1 MVKRISIL
9 TVFVSLFLGLQ
20 GQELNNIRN
29 RTINITADSVLLDS
43 LSIIPSSFIAFDSLK
58 NKVNA
63 NLYTINYGKSVFYP
77 SEELKETHTSLAV
90 EYRVFPILF
99 DKTYYKRNYEQHLSP
114 DSLMGRNTSR
124 HSFKNSQ
131 DTDWDDQIQT
141 QGSIMRGI
149 RFGNNQNLSVN
160 SSMNLTFQGDLGND
174 FMVEG
179 AISDKAIPLQPEG
192 TTRQLDEFDR
202 IFIKVNRKNFSVQ
215 AGDIDLQNSNPN
227 KLLTFTR
234 NVQGLA
240 YSGNFSTPKDTLSVT
255 TALSVPKGKF
265 ARNQLQG
272 NEGNQG
278 PYRLQGESGEHY
290 IIVLSGSEKVYVNGE
305 LLIRGDD
312 QHYTIDYNAAEVTFT
327 QKMPINRNSRIQ
339 VEFEYSERSYSR
351 FTTYA
356 SVYNK
361 REKLT
366 WGLDVFSEHDSRNQ
380 PISQELNGEQIKH
393 LASIGDNLS
402 EAYIAQVDTV
412 SFDAELILYQK
423 IDTTVNGETHSVFKY
438 STNPTSAIN
447 KVYFSFVGQGKGNYV
462 PDFGTANGRVYRW
475 VSPQNGTPQGSYE
488 PFRRLVTP
496 KKKQMVQ
503 ASLSHKWTN
512 ESYIDASYALSNTD
526 LNTFSS
532 LNSNDNVGHGIQLAA
547 AHSFNPTKKDLKF
560 GVGGNIMKTSKGFQG
575 VDRFK
580 PVEFERDWSIES
592 LLTGANEQLISAWTE
607 VSRPKA
613 LYAKVMGEKLNIGSW
628 YSGSKLGLTG
638 WKNTKLL
645 NANWDASMV
654 SASDTSKT
662 AEFIK
667 AKVGLNRTQG
677 FINMLVQAEMENNM
691 ANSAVANNLL
701 DRSFSWYHIK
711 ASVST
716 PDTLP
721 ASASIQYVFRND
733 YKPNNNQLELF
744 GSSHEASVSAKGN
757 STKAGTIS
765 SLLGYRVFSP
775 NTNVFPQSGKEEQTA
790 LARTEYS
797 NKLFKGLWNIAAS
810 YELGSGL
817 EPDMEY
823 YFFEVPAGQGVY
835 TWVDYNNNEIMEIAE
850 FEIANFPDEARYIRI
865 NIPGA
870 KLINVRNNAL
880 TIKSNLNPGA
890 IIKNTTGLL
899 GLFSKLSNQ
908 TSFRAQQKNRLTN
921 FWESANP
928 IVTNPTDSQIVNLNN
943 NIRNS
948 VAFNRF
954 NQKIG
959 VEYIY
964 IKGESKTI
972 LANGF
977 EQKQMESHRVV
988 VWFMPTT
995 KITSRT
1001 EAEEDSKNALSEYFT
1016 TRNYTITGQSAQ
1028 QSVKYVSL
1036 RQHSVEAIY
1045 KIAKSANTLGNE
1057 QLKSHLVTIKS
1068 NLVFASQGSVMLTCS
1083 YVVNDFVGSQQ
1094 TAVAYEMMKG
1104 LQSGKNIVW
1113 EVSIRKRLSKLFEL
1127 ELGYNGRYLNSG
1139 GVVHSG
1145 SMQVRALF

>member
-58 NKVNA
+58 NKINP
-63 NLYTINYGKSVFYP
+63 NLYTVIYGKSLFYP
-77 SEELKETHTSLAV
+77 SKKLKETHTSLTI
-90 EYRVFPILF
+90 EYRVFPMLF

-114 DSLMGRNTSR
+114 DSLMGRNTPR
-124 HSFKNSQ
+124 HSFKNPQ
-131 DTDWDDQIQT
+131 NTDWDDQIQT

-149 RFGNNQNLSVN
+149 RFGNSQNLSVN

-192 TTRQLDEFDR
+192 TTRQLDEFER
-202 IFIKVNRKNFSVQ
+202 IFINVHRKNFSVQ
-215 AGDIDLQNSNPN
+215 AGDIDLHSSKKN
-227 KLLTFTR
+227 KLLAFTR

-240 YSGNFSTPKDTLSVT
+240 YSGNFSTPKDTLTVT

-278 PYRLQGESGEHY
+278 PYRLHGENDEQY
-290 IIVLSGSEKVYVNGE
+290 IIVLSGSENVYVNGE

-339 VEFEYSERSYSR
+339 VEFEYSERSYTR

-361 REKLT
+361 KKGLA

-380 PISQELNGEQIKH
+380 PINQDLNSEQIEH

-412 SFDAELILYQK
+412 SFDSELILYQK
-423 IDTTVNGETHSVFKY
+423 IDTTINGKTHSVFKY
-438 STNPTSAIN
+438 STNPANAIH

-488 PFRRLVTP
+488 PFRRLVAP

-503 ASLSHKWTN
+503 ASIGHKWTN

-532 LNSNDNVGHGIQLAA
+532 LNSNDNVGHGIQVAA
-547 AHSFNPTKKDLKF
+547 AHHFTPTKRDLKF
-560 GVGGNIMKTSKGFQG
+560 GVGGNIMKTTKGFQG

-592 LLTGANEQLISAWTE
+592 LLSGANEQLISAWTE
-607 VSRPKA
+607 VSKPKV
-613 LYAKVMGEKLNIGSW
+613 LYAKVTGEKLNIGSW

-645 NANWDASMV
+645 NASWNASMV
-654 SASDTSKT
+654 SASDTSKNV
-662 AEFIK
+662 EFLK
-667 AKVGLNRTQG
+667 AKVGLTRAQG

-691 ANSAVANNLL
+691 ASSVVINNLL

-721 ASASIQYVFRND
+721 ASANIQYIFRND
-733 YKPNNNQLELF
+733 YKPNNNQFNLF

-757 STKAGTIS
+757 SNKAGTIS
-765 SLLGYRVFSP
+765 SLIGYRVFTP
-775 NTNVFPQSGKEEQTA
+775 NTNVFPQSGNEEKTA

-797 NKLFKGLWNIAAS
+797 NKLFKGLWNVAAS

-835 TWVDYNNNEIMEIAE
+835 TWVDYNNNGIMEIAE

-880 TIKSNLNPGA
+880 TLRSNLNPSA
-890 IIKNTTGLL
+890 IIKNTKGIP

-908 TSFRAQQKNRLTN
+908 TSFRAQQKNRLTD

-928 IVTNPTDSQIVNLNN
+928 IVSNPADSQIVNLNS
-943 NIRNS
+943 NILNS
-948 VAFNRF
+948 IAFNRL
-954 NQKIG
+954 NQKFG
-959 VEYIY
+959 AEYIY
-964 IKGESKTI
+964 IKGESKAI

-977 EQKQMESHRVV
+977 EQKQLQSHRVIL
-988 VWFMPTT
+988 WFMPVA

-1001 EAEEDSKNALSEYFT
+1001 EAEEYNKNALSEYFS
-1016 TRNYTITGQSAQ
+1016 TRNYTITGRTAQ
-1028 QSVKYVSL
+1028 QSIKYVSL

-1045 KIAKSANTLGNE
+1045 KAAKLANTQGDE
-1057 QLKSHLVTIKS
+1057 QLKSHLISIKT
-1068 NLVFASQGSVMLTCS
+1068 NLALAAQGSIMLTCS
-1083 YVVNDFVGSQQ
+1083 YVANNFDGTQQ

-1113 EVSIRKRLSKLFEL
+1113 EISARKRLSKFFEL

-1139 GVVHSG
+1139 GIVHSG